1 MLLPRLHKKS
11 TALNVLIYIIFSLCL
26 WIPSA
31 QADGEKIFIGIIQEI
46 TVDTILVEIIQQT
59 DSTYKIGEQVVLRI
73 AESTR
78 IVVDDDL
85 RLQPVSKDLLS
96 TGTLVEVKP
105 NTFSDK
111 VEADTVL
118 IIKRRVK

>member
-1 MLLPRLHKKS
+1 MLFHRLQKKS
-11 TALNVLIYIIFSLCL
+11 TALNILICIAFTLCL
-26 WIPSA
+26 WVPSA
-31 QADGEKIFIGIIQEI
+31 QADGEKTFIGIIQEI
-46 TVDTILVEIIQQT
+46 TDDTILVEITQQT
-59 DSTYKIGEQVVLRI
+59 DSTYKIGEQVVLQI

-78 IVVDDDL
+78 IVVDDDI

-96 TGTLVEVKP
+96 PGILVEVKP
-105 NTFSDK
+105 NTLSDK